1 MSDTPSTR
9 EVTPTRSGL
18 VVRVVAATVAAAA
31 VAGLMAAGLLLG
43 QVRGAAVQ
51 QAQAALARQADLVAS
66 SVEATA
72 GVGGPTRPIRLVRVL
87 EQQGVNAF
95 VLSADGRKPA
105 QLSEEQAQTL
115 LSGESVS
122 VVNSDQEPELLIE
135 GRPVSG
141 GAIVLTQPVTVIA
154 DVAAESRRRIL
165 IAVLVGLAGASVIG
179 VVLARWL
186 SRPVRDAAAA
196 ANALAAGDREVR
208 LPTDGPQEVAELG
221 IALNQLSDALRLSE
235 ERQRQFLLSISHELR
250 TPLTAIRGYAEAL
263 ADGTIA
269 PESVIGVGRTL
280 ESESQRLDHLVSDL
294 LDLARLQADR
304 FRLDLADVDLSE
316 LMRQAATVWRDRCT
330 AEGVLVREEI
340 AAELIARTDA
350 TRFRQIVDGLAEN
363 ALRVTPSGAPIVLA
377 LRAVDSWVELEVR
390 DGGPGLSDDDL
401 QVAFERGVLHD
412 RYRGV
417 RPVGTGLGL
426 ALVAGLAQRLGGTA
440 RAQHA
445 PEGGA
450 CFTVRLPVAAP
461 AGESPT
467 PRT

>member
-1 MSDTPSTR
+1 MA
-9 EVTPTRSGL
+9 GL
-18 VVRVVAATVAAAA
+18 V
-31 VAGLMAAGLLLG
+31 AAGLLLG

-66 SVEATA
+66 SVDASA

-87 EQQGVNAF
+87 EQQGINAF

-105 QLSEEQAQTL
+105 QLTEEQAQTL
-115 LSGESVS
+115 LSGASVS
-122 VVNSDQEPELLIE
+122 VVNTDQDPELLIE
-135 GRPVSG
+135 GRPVAG

-165 IAVLVGLAGASVIG
+165 IAVLIGLAGASVIG

-196 ANALAAGDREVR
+196 ANALASGDREVR
-208 LPTDGPQEVAELG
+208 LPTDGPREVAELG
-221 IALNQLSDALRLSE
+221 TALNQLSDALRLSE
-235 ERQRQFLLSISHELR
+235 DRQRQFLLSISHELR

-269 PESVIGVGRTL
+269 PEAVTGVGTTL

-304 FRLDLADVDLSE
+304 FRLDLADVDLSA

-330 AEGVLVREEI
+330 AEGVVVREEI
-340 AAELIARTDA
+340 ADDLTARTDA

-377 LRAVDSWVELEVR
+377 LRGVDGSVEVEVR

-426 ALVAGLAQRLGGTA
+426 ALVGGLAQRLGGTA

-450 CFTVRLPVAAP
+450 GFTVRLPVAGP
-461 AGESPT
+461 VGEP
-467 PRT
+467 PPPQP

>member
-1 MSDTPSTR
+1 VSDTPSTP

-31 VAGLMAAGLLLG
+31 VAGLVAAGLLLG

-66 SVEATA
+66 SIDATA

-87 EQQGVNAF
+87 EQQGINAF

-105 QLSEEQAQTL
+105 QLTDDLAQTL

-122 VVNSDQEPELLIE
+122 VVDSDQDPELLIE

-165 IAVLVGLAGASVIG
+165 IAVLIGLAGASVIG

-196 ANALAAGDREVR
+196 ANALASGDREVR
-208 LPTDGPQEVAELG
+208 LPTDGPHEVAELG
-221 IALNQLSDALRLSE
+221 TALNQLSDALRLSE
-235 ERQRQFLLSISHELR
+235 DRQRQFLLSISHELR

-269 PESVIGVGRTL
+269 PEAVSGVGATL

-304 FRLDLADVDLSE
+304 FRLDLADVDLSA
-316 LMRQAATVWRDRCT
+316 LMRQAATVWRDRC
-330 AEGVLVREEI
+330 AVEGVVVREEI
-340 AAELIARTDA
+340 SDDLTARTDA

-377 LRAVDSWVELEVR
+377 LRGVDGSVELEVR

-401 QVAFERGVLHD
+401 DVAFERGVLHD

-426 ALVAGLAQRLGGTA
+426 ALVGGLAQRRGGTA

-450 CFTVRLPVAAP
+450 GFTVRLPLTGPVGEPPP
-461 AGESPT
+461 A
-467 PRT
+467 RT